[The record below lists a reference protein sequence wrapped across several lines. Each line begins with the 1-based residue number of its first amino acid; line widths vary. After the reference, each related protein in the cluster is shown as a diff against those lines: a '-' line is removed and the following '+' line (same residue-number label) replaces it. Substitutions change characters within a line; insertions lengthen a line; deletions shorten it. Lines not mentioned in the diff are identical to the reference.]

1 MKVDEDGTEAAAVT
15 AVITRSGAPMQ
26 SYDHTVILNRP
37 YVMAIVDRETEAVV
51 FLGVINS
58 ISE

>member
-1 MKVDEDGTEAAAVT
+1 MACERITAA
-15 AVITRSGAPMQ
+15 ITRYGAPMQ

-51 FLGVINS
+51 FLGVVNS